1 MVKKKT
7 LQLKGLKEIYFLI
20 PVWTKWFLIPIT
32 FLLAFI
38 FYNLIFWDKIFPGIF
53 IAGQYVGGKG
63 VDEAELLIAQNLP
76 PQSEIHLTYQEQTF
90 NIPTQDLGIETNYKE
105 SAEAAYNLGREKNLI
120 ISLYQ
125 RIVAPL
131 KTVNIGF
138 ALKLDEETLNKNLGV
153 IAEEVSQDPIY
164 PSIKLVNN
172 EILVEKGSPGSE
184 LDVDALRN
192 KIKESLSFHKNE
204 PLVLIVNKI
213 DPSIGNEEANRLKL
227 RAQKLIGKKVVLSS
241 NQEIFE
247 LNDEKLLET
256 LNSTGGYKKEIVE
269 AEILKIATSVN
280 REPQNPTFIFEG
292 GRVNEFSPA
301 QDGFKV
307 KEEELTQ
314 KISQGL
320 IDLEGSEE
328 TKITIEIPLEI
339 TSPKIKTGDVN
350 NLGIKE
356 LIGHGSSNFR
366 GSITNRIFNIGH
378 ASSKFKGVLIPPGQT
393 FSFNEVLGDVS
404 SLTGYKQ
411 AFVIKDGKTVLGD
424 GGGVCQVSST
434 FFRAALSAGLP
445 IIERRAHSYRVGY
458 YEQGYP
464 PGLDATVYFPTT
476 DLKVLND
483 TSGHILIQPVFD
495 SKMATLTF
503 EFYGTSDGRVA
514 KTTKPV
520 VSGVTPPP
528 EDLYVDDPTLPSGQ
542 VKQIDFK
549 AWGAK
554 VTFDYSVERNGEII
568 YEKTFVS
575 SYRPWQ
581 AVFLKGTGP
590 I

>member
-256 LNSTGGYKKEIVE
+256 LNSTGGYKKGVVE

-356 LIGHGSSNFR
+356 LIGRGSSNFR

>member
-1 MVKKKT
+1 M
-7 LQLKGLKEIYFLI
+7 
-20 PVWTKWFLIPIT
+20 
-32 FLLAFI
+32 
-38 FYNLIFWDKIFPGIF
+38 
-53 IAGQYVGGKG
+53 GGKG